1 VTEESP
7 IAPLVEGTR
16 RATIHLAKAA
26 FEVATAVGAL
36 ATGLVRTVRPAESAE
51 EGDHGPHHVP
61 VE

>member
-1 VTEESP
+1 MDDTP
-7 IAPLVEGTR
+7 LGPLVEGTR

-36 ATGLVRTVRPAESAE
+36 VSGITQTVRPPNDDES
-51 EGDHGPHHVP
+51 DDQGPVHVP